1 MACLLPRVAA
11 ASLPVVVLITTASTS
26 PAAAQ
31 TFPASE
37 RPTRSGYVNPPSSAT
52 SPSSA
57 PTSSATQPASPATP
71 TPFFSRTRAHISL
84 RRKQL
89 QPTPGTSASASS
101 SSTTRSAW
109 SSARPGPTTT
119 FPKTNA
125 HRLEVVH
132 GGARH
137 VFPRASSVPHLQEL
151 TRQVHPVAYYC
162 INKGTTAI
170 QAPTLCKQQICYVI
184 LSPSM

>member
-119 FPKTNA
+119 FPRTNPPSRSRSWRCST
-125 HRLEVVH
+125 RLS
-132 GGARH
+132 AR
-137 VFPRASSVPHLQEL
+137 VLCSSPARANPSSTSCCLL
-151 TRQVHPVAYYC
+151 LY
-162 INKGTTAI
+162 
-170 QAPTLCKQQICYVI
+170 
-184 LSPSM
+184 